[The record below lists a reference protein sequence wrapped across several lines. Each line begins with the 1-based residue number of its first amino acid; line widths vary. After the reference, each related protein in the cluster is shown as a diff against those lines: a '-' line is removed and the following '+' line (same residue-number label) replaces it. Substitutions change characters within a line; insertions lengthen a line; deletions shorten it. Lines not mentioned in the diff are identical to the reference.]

1 VAEGETGNR
10 RRWLMLGLGL
20 AAQTASC
27 SFLYGLPFL
36 VPAMRATEHLSLAQA
51 GVVVSAPTVGLLLTL
66 IAWGAAADRYGER
79 LVLAIGLGLCGALV
93 VVAATL
99 VHGMVGFV
107 LLLGLAGAAGASV
120 NAASGRVVM
129 GWFAAHER
137 GVAMGVRQ
145 TAQPLGVGIASLSL
159 PILAGAIGFRAALLL
174 PAGLCLVCALLVV
187 IFVVDPPRPARTA
200 GERPRSPYCE
210 ATLWRL
216 HAASTMLVVPQFAIS
231 AFALEYLVTV
241 PHWGLGAAGGFL
253 AVIQVCGAVGRLGA
267 GYWSDRVASR
277 LRPMRQLAVASAAVM
292 LLAAVGDRT
301 SAVLVV
307 VAIAVGAV
315 ITVADNGLGFTATAE
330 FAGQAWSGRALGAQN
345 TAQNIAA
352 ALTPPLLGL
361 VIGGSGYAVA
371 FGVAAIFPMLAI
383 GLTPVAA
390 ETLARAVK
398 AETSARSGVP
408 RSH

>member
-1 VAEGETGNR
+1 
-10 RRWLMLGLGL
+10 
-20 AAQTASC
+20 
-27 SFLYGLPFL
+27 
-36 VPAMRATEHLSLAQA
+36 
-51 GVVVSAPTVGLLLTL
+51 
-66 IAWGAAADRYGER
+66 
-79 LVLAIGLGLCGALV
+79 
-93 VVAATL
+93 
-99 VHGMVGFV
+99 
-107 LLLGLAGAAGASV
+107 
-120 NAASGRVVM
+120 
-129 GWFAAHER
+129 
-137 GVAMGVRQ
+137 
-145 TAQPLGVGIASLSL
+145 
-159 PILAGAIGFRAALLL
+159 
-174 PAGLCLVCALLVV
+174 
-187 IFVVDPPRPARTA
+187 
-200 GERPRSPYCE
+200 
-210 ATLWRL
+210 
-216 HAASTMLVVPQFAIS
+216 
-231 AFALEYLVTV
+231 
-241 PHWGLGAAGGFL
+241 
-253 AVIQVCGAVGRLGA
+253 
-267 GYWSDRVASR
+267 
-277 LRPMRQLAVASAAVM
+277 MRQLAVASAAVM